1 MAYRYRIGFLG
12 YGQLTQLVQEILP
25 QLSWTDTEIQVI
37 NCTADTLQACVEQGR
52 RSGCEVFVGGAAN
65 AAEFSRQGQGH
76 LVELPIGDLDYLTA
90 LHSALAQGGRPAI
103 VLYRHVKLP
112 DTSAYEK
119 LLGAPVTLLTYEDTQ
134 ELEEIIAQTES
145 DVIIGASHAVETAQ
159 RLGKA
164 GILLYPGKPSIAQAL
179 EDARRLARQLHQEQ
193 KNQTILRSIVNN
205 STFGVMV
212 CNAKGEVILFNR
224 AAQRLTGL
232 SGREVRGRHIDQLFP
247 TLKTSRFL
255 AGSQDQQDGY
265 HLIQDTMFRC
275 VQAKIQLQEEPLGVL
290 TTFYMDTRSRKH
302 TPPASIPE
310 AKAQGTFSDWMAC
323 CAGLDSHTRLALQ
336 YAHSP
341 LSLMILGEEGSGREW
356 LAQCIHNAA
365 FGENGPYVRINFAA
379 FSSQDAGRLLLGME
393 SDGRAAESV
402 LEFAHQGTAVL
413 EHLDQAQPQAISC
426 LMDAMRYQRIKH
438 LGKQTPVPIQVRFI
452 TLATPE
458 EAARFSPV
466 LRDLC
471 GCVDPA
477 FACPSGTPAGCSHA
491 VSPAFAAVRRA
502 GGANPPALSGR
513 MEQLLSFYHWP
524 GNLSELSAVCQRYL
538 YQLSMEAGSTAN
550 TRYRLL
556 TNAIGEEALFQ
567 SLLLQ
572 YPALAPG
579 AAEDPGQFQAGV
591 AAAKEIL
598 GLRKRRPGRKAGP
611 EPHDPVAQDL
621 IRTDHVTGWPERVKK
636 PGGMQMETIKPGG
649 SPRNMSQAPSRFIL
663 GFLPPMQ
670 RPIWQRP
677 P

>member
-76 LVELPIGDLDYLTA
+76 LVEIPIGDLDYLTA

-134 ELEEIIAQTES
+134 ELEEIIAQAES

-255 AGSQDQQDGY
+255 AGSQEQQDGY

-302 TPPASIPE
+302 TPTASIPE
-310 AKAQGTFSDWMAC
+310 AKAQATFSDWMAC

-393 SDGRAAESV
+393 SDGQAAESV

-438 LGKQTPVPIQVRFI
+438 LGKQTPVPIRVRFI

-471 GCVDPA
+471 GVL
-477 FACPSGTPAGCSHA
+477 TL
-491 VSPAFAAVRRA
+491 RL
-502 GGANPPALSGR
+502 PALREHRQDVPALFLRLLRQYAERAEQIPRPSGR

-538 YQLSMEAGSTAN
+538 YHLSMEAGSTAN

-598 GLRKRRPGRKAGP
+598 GYGNAALAEKLGLSRTTLWRKISS
-611 EPHDPVAQDL
+611 AQ
-621 IRTDHVTGWPERVKK
+621 TT
-636 PGGMQMETIKPGG
+636 
-649 SPRNMSQAPSRFIL
+649 
-663 GFLPPMQ
+663 
-670 RPIWQRP
+670 
-677 P
+677 

>member
-1 MAYRYRIGFLG
+1 MAHRYRIGFLG
-12 YGQLTQLVQEILP
+12 YGQLTQLAREILP
-25 QLSWTDTEIQVI
+25 KLSWSDTEVQIM
-37 NCTADTLQACVEQGR
+37 NCTADTLQSCVEQGR
-52 RSGCEVFVGGAAN
+52 QNGCEVFVGGAAN

-76 LVELPIGDLDYLTA
+76 LVEIPVGDLDYLTA
-90 LHSALAQGGRPAI
+90 LHSALAQGGHPAI

-134 ELEEIIAQTES
+134 ELEEIIAQAES

-212 CNAKGEVILFNR
+212 CNAKGEVTLFNR

-232 SGREVRGRHIDQLFP
+232 SGREVRGRHIDQIFP

-255 AGSQDQQDGY
+255 AGSQEQQDGY

-275 VQAKIQLQEEPLGVL
+275 VQAKIQLQEESLGVL

-302 TPPASIPE
+302 TPPASLPE
-310 AKAQGTFSDWMAC
+310 SKAQGTFSDWMSC
-323 CAGLDSHTRLALQ
+323 CSGLDSYTRLALQ

-393 SDGRAAESV
+393 SDGHTVESV

-426 LMDAMRYQRIKH
+426 LVDAMRYQRIKH
-438 LGKQTPVPIQVRFI
+438 LGKQTSIPIRVRFI

-458 EAARFSPV
+458 EADRFSPV

-471 GCVDPA
+471 GVLNLHL
-477 FACPSGTPAGCSHA
+477 PSLREHRQDIPTMFLRFLRQHTE
-491 VSPAFAAVRRA
+491 RA
-502 GGANPPALSGR
+502 EQISRLSGR

-538 YQLSMEAGSTAN
+538 YYLSMEAGN
-550 TRYRLL
+550 TMNARYRLL
-556 TNAIGEEALFQ
+556 TNAIGEDALFQ

-572 YPALAPG
+572 YPALAADQKG
-579 AAEDPGQFQAGV
+579 DPSQFQAGV

-598 GLRKRRPGRKAGP
+598 GYGNAALAEKLGVSRTTLWRKMSA
-611 EPHDPVAQDL
+611 AQ
-621 IRTDHVTGWPERVKK
+621 TT
-636 PGGMQMETIKPGG
+636 
-649 SPRNMSQAPSRFIL
+649 
-663 GFLPPMQ
+663 
-670 RPIWQRP
+670 
-677 P
+677 